1 VAVVAVGRRGDAG
14 RPFIGELRRWRCGRG
29 RRAALSGD
37 NVWGGGEALCRRQRG
52 GRVRRWDTALQPRP
66 GGDQRRRR
74 CAEVAAAVQRQRQSH
89 AGTRRSRAAGS
100 GERWRGP
107 VRRARCRVR
116 ACVSVHGRA
125 EGGARGLGK
134 RGGGERLA
142 RERGRRGGELGKPGR
157 AACGKR
163 GVGPGCARQGKR
175 ERGRGKKKIEKEK
188 EREKRDRE
196 RAGFAP

>member
-1 VAVVAVGRRGDAG
+1 M
-14 RPFIGELRRWRCGRG
+14 
-29 RRAALSGD
+29 
-37 NVWGGGEALCRRQRG
+37 
-52 GRVRRWDTALQPRP
+52 
-66 GGDQRRRR
+66 
-74 CAEVAAAVQRQRQSH
+74 
-89 AGTRRSRAAGS
+89 RSRAAGS

-107 VRRARCRVR
+107 ARRAECRVR

-142 RERGRRGGELGKPGR
+142 RERGRRGGELGQ
-157 AACGKR
+157 A
-163 GVGPGCARQGKR
+163 GPGGVRE
-175 ERGRGKKKIEKEK
+175 ERGRPWVRAAGEERKREGKKGRKEKKEKKRKIEKER